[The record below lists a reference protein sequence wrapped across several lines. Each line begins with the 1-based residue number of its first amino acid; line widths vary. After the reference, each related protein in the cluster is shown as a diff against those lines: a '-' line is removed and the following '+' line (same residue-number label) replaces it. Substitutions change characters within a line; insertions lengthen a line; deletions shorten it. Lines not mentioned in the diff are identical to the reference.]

1 MKYKRI
7 IPLFLLKG
15 KRLVKGV
22 QFGNFVDVG
31 DPLSQAMIYDA
42 QGADEIVI
50 VDIEASRQNR
60 LIDGNL
66 IHAMIRKTRLPIAVG
81 GGIRTVED
89 GRSCFRAGADKIVI
103 NTHAV
108 LNPELVSSLAG
119 EFGRQAVVVSID
131 VRRDTA
137 GVYIPHVFSGSRAV
151 DRPLD
156 EVVDTFVEQGAG
168 EIILTVI
175 DREGT
180 LSGFEDPLYAEIRTR
195 IPVPLIAS
203 GGAGCYDDMARLFH
217 TVDVDACALGTMLT
231 LRDYDIVRIKAYL
244 TGEKISV
251 RDS

>member
-1 MKYKRI
+1 MNAKRI

-15 KRLVKGV
+15 QRLVKGV
-22 QFGNFVDVG
+22 QFENFVDVG

-66 IHAMIRKTRLPIAVG
+66 INALIRRTRLPIAVG
-81 GGIRTVED
+81 GGIKTVED
-89 GRSCFRAGADKIVI
+89 GRKCFRAGADKIVI

-108 LNPELVSSLAG
+108 LNEELVSSLAE
-119 EFGRQAVVVSID
+119 EFGRQAVVVSVD
-131 VRRDTA
+131 VRRDA
-137 GVYIPHVFSGSRAV
+137 SGKFVPHIFSGAQRSEK
-151 DRPLD
+151 PLEEALGD
-156 EVVDTFVEQGAG
+156 FVEQGAG

-180 LSGFEDPLYAEIRTR
+180 LSGYEDSLYSSIRPS

-217 TVDVDACALGTMLT
+217 TVDVDGCTLGTMLT

-244 TGEKISV
+244 TGEKIPV
-251 RDS
+251 RDA

>member
-22 QFGNFVDVG
+22 QFENFIDVG

-50 VDIEASRQNR
+50 VDIEASRQQR
-60 LIDGNL
+60 IIDRNL
-66 IHAMIRKTRLPIAVG
+66 IHAMIRKTRLPITVG
-81 GGIRTVED
+81 GGISSVED

-103 NTHAV
+103 NTHAL
-108 LNPELVSSLAG
+108 LNPELVSSLAA
-119 EFGRQAVVVSID
+119 EFGRQAVVVAID
-131 VRRDTA
+131 VKRDATGA
-137 GVYIPHVFSGSRAV
+137 YVPYIFSGAQAV
-151 DRPLD
+151 ARPLN
-156 EVVDTFVEQGAG
+156 EVIDTFVEQGAG

-175 DREGT
+175 DKEGT
-180 LSGFEDPLYAEIRTR
+180 LSGFEIPLYSEIRKR
-195 IPVPLIAS
+195 IPVPLIAA
-203 GGAGCYDDMARLFH
+203 GGAGCYDDMVRLFH
-217 TVDVDACALGTMLT
+217 TVDVDGCALGTMLT